1 MITGL
6 LIGDGIDKALKFRI
20 EVNGPGAYTF
30 EAVDYPGYFLVI
42 DDFKNNGVPFLAQV
56 FGTSHRDP
64 RFRFELFASAKDLKM
79 NLFQFDPVM
88 PLGSG
93 IGLDSRVL

>member
-6 LIGDGIDKALKFRI
+6 LIGDGIDKALKFRV

-42 DDFKNNGVPFLAQV
+42 DDFKNNGVPFLA
-56 FGTSHRDP
+56 
-64 RFRFELFASAKDLKM
+64 
-79 NLFQFDPVM
+79 
-88 PLGSG
+88 
-93 IGLDSRVL
+93 